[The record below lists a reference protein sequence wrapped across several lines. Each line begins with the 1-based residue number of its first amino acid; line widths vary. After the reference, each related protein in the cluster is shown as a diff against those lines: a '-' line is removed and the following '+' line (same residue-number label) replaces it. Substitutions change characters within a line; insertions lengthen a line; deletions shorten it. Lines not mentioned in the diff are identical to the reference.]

1 MKNVVAV
8 YARPNG
14 YDILAEIP
22 NSSDTGARV
31 LIYLKKSENGD
42 FYDVGTA
49 HPVKLRRYQNKK
61 PLWERT
67 HLAQN
72 RSDFEVPEST
82 SDTKA
87 DKGDT
92 ARNGR
97 FGKEKTGPVTGGP
110 EARNVPSA
118 AFREFAERMPIWT
131 ELGESAPDMDIASDL
146 AAAFGYEVA
155 PEHPDVAE
163 ALKKLFARG
172 DSDAALAQIL
182 NAYAKS
188 AIARAKFAAERK
200 KSGVEQENA
209 AAAPNPLA
217 LLVEAANGCGDFG
230 APSGEQIDEPA
241 QDETDAPGG
250 IPHADAD
257 AIPGRG
263 SVFKTLR
270 SALLR
275 NQPQLDALRGSAH
288 DLGLSARA
296 VARVLRGKKSLADVD
311 ETARALFEAAQR
323 FDGDAKTFSDW
334 IAHYAAQARAAKK
347 RGETVSARTLAD
359 AAFAFAAGAR
369 NGDFSGYEAVRTQV
383 EEEELSE
390 AEKNLVRAVSRV
402 NAMTGGN
409 VRIAFFDGS
418 FNDRAQGWIDKD
430 DVIHVNRNA
439 PEGLLKTLGHEFTHS
454 LEANKGYAAL
464 KKEILRADGACVG
477 ILLARTGFKSLDA
490 YGAAVKRLY
499 ERELGRTFSDEEIS
513 REIFADVCGAALFE
527 RDAAALFAVR
537 RQDRTLFARL
547 LDFLKKLLPA
557 SRGTKLEREI
567 RDAIRRYRDVMF
579 EEKVKEEGL
588 KLKENEEVISA
599 NGESAG
605 GRAET
610 PEEGEKPSSDKHD
623 SGTRPDDGEESTD
636 SEQLPAAGSPLSAVS
651 ALRDPQGI
659 FYAYARE
666 AGLNYKFPGQYPDF
680 RGVLE
685 RVAAKRGVPVG
696 TVLAEAEGLLRFAAA
711 NPQFSATENGQR
723 ETENAEINPDSGE
736 TNAAW
741 SALTPSAE
749 KAVRISGEYR
759 VVDLS
764 ELHFVDTSDKA
775 QQDEQERNR
784 SGRRT
789 REQVGRMLMNFEGE
803 RLTDDRHTDRGAPIY
818 RVLEDG
824 TLRSVSGEGRSR
836 LLKEVY
842 EHGGDPEAQYRARVE
857 KFAREHGIEIPDGV
871 KRPVL
876 LRVATDTGGL
886 SWAQLAKA
894 SNADMK
900 SAYSEA
906 EEAHADAREIP
917 KIIRLLSVR
926 SDENI
931 LDDTAFVLAF
941 NEAVGAGTQYAQDR
955 KEGFRETLGLRI
967 ENALVAYVLG
977 DREAATE
984 LFDSPLSL
992 GNALGAL
999 RALAADLARLKANER
1014 YDIAPE
1020 LVAALKAAVHVRTE
1034 KERGNAAKTGQLIS
1048 VYFEQNTFENITDN
1062 ARKGIDLGAA
1072 EILAGLFVDRRR
1084 GTSLARVLNAY
1095 ISEVE
1100 AANGIDGLE
1109 QGLFGEQ
1116 DWGAKSDLMKRARDK
1131 VIDEARY
1138 SLDLPPSQFDEAEVR
1153 RISEEY
1159 DTKLTPEETAKY
1171 QEWRARLPKP
1181 LQNEYDYDLKGLW
1194 KSNPNAKPSENL
1206 HFPDDFKKPTHITF
1220 SKQSRYS
1227 DADHEGGEW
1236 RKENGQWVF
1245 YASAFNLRMHGAEE
1259 MRRYFAE
1266 YEKDARLVLPKTGL
1280 FTDLRFSLGSPEEAF
1295 PATEAER
1302 AEIERSAKAKGTW
1315 LKAPNGQDT
1324 KLTPKQWVTVR
1335 TAAFKKWFGDWEKRA
1350 RIQKLIDAP
1359 SISLSEYAGQYEL
1372 TRDSA
1377 RSWIKNNIEGKSFT
1391 IDDTGDVVR
1400 IGKVGR
1406 KKVTSHGYE
1415 NDVHLKSIASIPAM
1429 LKNATFI
1436 DESPKEKTG
1445 ARYRSFRYYVVG
1457 VKMDGVDYTA
1467 KLVVGVASDGSL
1479 YYDHSLTQIE
1489 KGVLSSLALEN
1500 QPRTQDHQNA
1510 PDGIK
1515 DTRLFSLLQAQSSLV
1530 VDENGEPL
1538 AVWHGSPSDFNE
1550 FSLRYLG
1557 TNGTAEG
1564 YGFYFT
1570 DRRAVAESYARGTE
1584 AQRHQGANGRLFE
1597 VFLNIAKPLSN
1608 ERVTMTREEFR
1619 RFLRELSRQTDAD
1632 GNPLEL
1638 LSNYGDAAY
1647 EGENAVMREA
1657 ERLEYDGND
1666 NDVDIVHSI
1675 INAVGDKERVFRVLR
1690 STTGFDGI
1698 VADNP
1703 KWGGDQTVYV
1713 AFSPTQ
1719 IKSATE
1725 NVGTFDA
1732 GNPDI
1737 RYSLSMAE
1745 QAAWDE
1751 VLDAYEAGRLS
1762 SRNSHTVLNRTPVVL
1777 ARILS
1782 NDGKNPNLKIV
1793 IDRSILDKTTGKT
1806 PSKFTGEYHH
1816 ISVKDL
1822 RGLLV
1827 NLDNPIAVFDSETIP
1842 GDKVVLTEI
1851 KDFETGENAVVALA
1865 IGTKRGYIAVNAV
1878 SSIHGRR
1885 ASSLN
1890 KWLKNGKLRYCNTQ
1904 KFPAAVGV
1912 RWGGYPQRA
1921 VPGGKSPQRSVSV
1934 GVQNPQAAAPSGNA
1948 SLLTE
1953 DDFKDELGVV
1963 KVNEE
1968 NRFSLSMMDD
1978 EAAEK
1983 VARERRRDGARKKS
1997 AKTAARTGSRWRQG
2011 QASDVD
2017 FSLSKF
2023 LIQN

>member
-1 MKNVVAV
+1 M
-8 YARPNG
+8 
-14 YDILAEIP
+14 
-22 NSSDTGARV
+22 
-31 LIYLKKSENGD
+31 
-42 FYDVGTA
+42 
-49 HPVKLRRYQNKK
+49 
-61 PLWERT
+61 
-67 HLAQN
+67 
-72 RSDFEVPEST
+72 
-82 SDTKA
+82 
-87 DKGDT
+87 
-92 ARNGR
+92 
-97 FGKEKTGPVTGGP
+97 
-110 EARNVPSA
+110 
-118 AFREFAERMPIWT
+118 
-131 ELGESAPDMDIASDL
+131 
-146 AAAFGYEVA
+146 
-155 PEHPDVAE
+155 
-163 ALKKLFARG
+163 
-172 DSDAALAQIL
+172 
-182 NAYAKS
+182 
-188 AIARAKFAAERK
+188 
-200 KSGVEQENA
+200 
-209 AAAPNPLA
+209 
-217 LLVEAANGCGDFG
+217 
-230 APSGEQIDEPA
+230 
-241 QDETDAPGG
+241 
-250 IPHADAD
+250 
-257 AIPGRG
+257 
-263 SVFKTLR
+263 
-270 SALLR
+270 
-275 NQPQLDALRGSAH
+275 
-288 DLGLSARA
+288 
-296 VARVLRGKKSLADVD
+296 
-311 ETARALFEAAQR
+311 
-323 FDGDAKTFSDW
+323 
-334 IAHYAAQARAAKK
+334 
-347 RGETVSARTLAD
+347 
-359 AAFAFAAGAR
+359 
-369 NGDFSGYEAVRTQV
+369 
-383 EEEELSE
+383 
-390 AEKNLVRAVSRV
+390 
-402 NAMTGGN
+402 
-409 VRIAFFDGS
+409 
-418 FNDRAQGWIDKD
+418 
-430 DVIHVNRNA
+430 
-439 PEGLLKTLGHEFTHS
+439 
-454 LEANKGYAAL
+454 
-464 KKEILRADGACVG
+464 
-477 ILLARTGFKSLDA
+477 LARTGFKSLDA

-579 EEKVKEEGL
+579 EEKVKEEGV

-623 SGTRPDDGEESTD
+623 SGTRPDNGEESTD

-1138 SLDLPPSQFDEAEVR
+1138 SLDLPPPQFDEAEVR

-1159 DTKLTPEETAKY
+1159 DTKLTPEEHAKY

-1181 LQNEYDYDLKGLW
+1181 LRNEYDYDLRGLW

-1227 DADHEGGEW
+1227 DAEHEGGEW
-1236 RKENGQWVF
+1236 REENGRWVF

-1259 MRRYFAE
+1259 LRRYFAE

-1295 PATEAER
+1295 SATEAER
-1302 AEIERSAKAKGTW
+1302 AEIERAAKAKGTW

-1335 TAAFKKWFGDWEKRA
+1335 TRAFKKWFGDWEKAA
-1350 RIQKLIDAP
+1350 RIEKL
-1359 SISLSEYAGQYEL
+1359 
-1372 TRDSA
+1372 RDSVPVEISGREIEEGA
-1377 RSWIKNNIEGKSFT
+1377 DIKSYRKNAKEYGSRLRGTYLNR
-1391 IDDTGDVVR
+1391 DTGKR
-1400 IGKVGR
+1400 IAISMSGINEVL
-1406 KKVTSHGYE
+1406 SH
-1415 NDVHLKSIASIPAM
+1415 DASPSQFKSIAAIPQM
-1429 LKNATFI
+1429 VENGIYIESRENEDIKKHPDVGSYDYFVCGLKI
-1436 DESPKEKTG
+1436 GG
-1445 ARYRSFRYYVVG
+1445 A
-1457 VKMDGVDYTA
+1457 DYTA
-1467 KLVVGVASDGSL
+1467 KIVVANQRNGER
-1479 YYDHSLTQIE
+1479 YYDHKLTQIE
-1489 KGVLSSLALEN
+1489 KGALLSTLSAIHKAGEESNTPLSEV
-1500 QPRTQDHQNA
+1500 
-1510 PDGIK
+1510 K
-1515 DTRLFSLLQAQSSLV
+1515 DKRLLSILQANSSKV
-1530 VDENGEPL
+1530 VDGNGEPL
-1538 AVWHGSPSDFNE
+1538 VVWHGSPSDFNE

-1584 AQRHQGANGRLFE
+1584 AQRHHGANGRLFE
-1597 VFLNIAKPLSN
+1597 AFLNIAKPLSN

-1675 INAVGDKERVFRVLR
+1675 INAVGDKETVFRVLR

-1745 QAAWDE
+1745 QAAWGK
-1751 VLDAYEAGRLS
+1751 VLDDYEAGRLS

-1782 NDGKNPNLKIV
+1782 DDGKNPNLKIV

>member
-1 MKNVVAV
+1 M
-8 YARPNG
+8 
-14 YDILAEIP
+14 
-22 NSSDTGARV
+22 
-31 LIYLKKSENGD
+31 
-42 FYDVGTA
+42 
-49 HPVKLRRYQNKK
+49 
-61 PLWERT
+61 
-67 HLAQN
+67 
-72 RSDFEVPEST
+72 
-82 SDTKA
+82 
-87 DKGDT
+87 
-92 ARNGR
+92 
-97 FGKEKTGPVTGGP
+97 
-110 EARNVPSA
+110 
-118 AFREFAERMPIWT
+118 
-131 ELGESAPDMDIASDL
+131 
-146 AAAFGYEVA
+146 
-155 PEHPDVAE
+155 
-163 ALKKLFARG
+163 
-172 DSDAALAQIL
+172 
-182 NAYAKS
+182 
-188 AIARAKFAAERK
+188 
-200 KSGVEQENA
+200 
-209 AAAPNPLA
+209 
-217 LLVEAANGCGDFG
+217 
-230 APSGEQIDEPA
+230 
-241 QDETDAPGG
+241 
-250 IPHADAD
+250 
-257 AIPGRG
+257 
-263 SVFKTLR
+263 
-270 SALLR
+270 
-275 NQPQLDALRGSAH
+275 
-288 DLGLSARA
+288 
-296 VARVLRGKKSLADVD
+296 
-311 ETARALFEAAQR
+311 
-323 FDGDAKTFSDW
+323 
-334 IAHYAAQARAAKK
+334 
-347 RGETVSARTLAD
+347 
-359 AAFAFAAGAR
+359 
-369 NGDFSGYEAVRTQV
+369 
-383 EEEELSE
+383 
-390 AEKNLVRAVSRV
+390 
-402 NAMTGGN
+402 
-409 VRIAFFDGS
+409 
-418 FNDRAQGWIDKD
+418 
-430 DVIHVNRNA
+430 
-439 PEGLLKTLGHEFTHS
+439 
-454 LEANKGYAAL
+454 
-464 KKEILRADGACVG
+464 
-477 ILLARTGFKSLDA
+477 LARTGFKSLDA

-579 EEKVKEEGL
+579 EEKVKEEGV

-623 SGTRPDDGEESTD
+623 SGTRPDNGEESTD

-1138 SLDLPPSQFDEAEVR
+1138 SLDLPPPQFDEAEVR

-1159 DTKLTPEETAKY
+1159 DTKLTPEEHAKY

-1181 LQNEYDYDLKGLW
+1181 LRNEYDYDLRGLW

-1227 DADHEGGEW
+1227 DAEHEGGEW
-1236 RKENGQWVF
+1236 REENGRWVF

-1259 MRRYFAE
+1259 LRRYFAE

-1295 PATEAER
+1295 SATEAER
-1302 AEIERSAKAKGTW
+1302 AEIERAAKAKGTW

-1335 TAAFKKWFGDWEKRA
+1335 TRAFKKWFGDWEKAA
-1350 RIQKLIDAP
+1350 RIEKL
-1359 SISLSEYAGQYEL
+1359 
-1372 TRDSA
+1372 RDSVPVEISGREIEEGA
-1377 RSWIKNNIEGKSFT
+1377 DIKSYRKNAKEYGSRLRGTYLNR
-1391 IDDTGDVVR
+1391 DTGKR
-1400 IGKVGR
+1400 IAISMSGINEVL
-1406 KKVTSHGYE
+1406 SH
-1415 NDVHLKSIASIPAM
+1415 DASPSQFKSIAAIPQM
-1429 LKNATFI
+1429 VENGIYIESRENEDIKKHPDVGSYDYFVCGLKI
-1436 DESPKEKTG
+1436 GG
-1445 ARYRSFRYYVVG
+1445 A
-1457 VKMDGVDYTA
+1457 DYTA
-1467 KLVVGVASDGSL
+1467 KIVVANQRNGER
-1479 YYDHSLTQIE
+1479 YYDHKLTQIE
-1489 KGVLSSLALEN
+1489 KGALLSTLSAIHKAGEESNTPLSEV
-1500 QPRTQDHQNA
+1500 
-1510 PDGIK
+1510 K
-1515 DTRLFSLLQAQSSLV
+1515 DKRLLSILQANSSKV
-1530 VDENGEPL
+1530 VDGNGEPL
-1538 AVWHGSPSDFNE
+1538 VVWHGSPSDFNE

-1619 RFLRELSRQTDAD
+1619 RFLRELNRQTDAD

-1675 INAVGDKERVFRVLR
+1675 INAVGDKETVFRVLR

-1698 VADNP
+1698 VADDP

-1745 QAAWDE
+1745 QAAWGK
-1751 VLDAYEAGRLS
+1751 VLDDYEAGRLS

-1782 NDGKNPNLKIV
+1782 DDGKNPNLKIV

>member
-1 MKNVVAV
+1 M
-8 YARPNG
+8 
-14 YDILAEIP
+14 
-22 NSSDTGARV
+22 
-31 LIYLKKSENGD
+31 
-42 FYDVGTA
+42 
-49 HPVKLRRYQNKK
+49 
-61 PLWERT
+61 
-67 HLAQN
+67 
-72 RSDFEVPEST
+72 
-82 SDTKA
+82 
-87 DKGDT
+87 
-92 ARNGR
+92 
-97 FGKEKTGPVTGGP
+97 
-110 EARNVPSA
+110 
-118 AFREFAERMPIWT
+118 
-131 ELGESAPDMDIASDL
+131 
-146 AAAFGYEVA
+146 
-155 PEHPDVAE
+155 
-163 ALKKLFARG
+163 
-172 DSDAALAQIL
+172 
-182 NAYAKS
+182 
-188 AIARAKFAAERK
+188 
-200 KSGVEQENA
+200 
-209 AAAPNPLA
+209 
-217 LLVEAANGCGDFG
+217 
-230 APSGEQIDEPA
+230 
-241 QDETDAPGG
+241 
-250 IPHADAD
+250 
-257 AIPGRG
+257 
-263 SVFKTLR
+263 
-270 SALLR
+270 
-275 NQPQLDALRGSAH
+275 
-288 DLGLSARA
+288 
-296 VARVLRGKKSLADVD
+296 
-311 ETARALFEAAQR
+311 
-323 FDGDAKTFSDW
+323 
-334 IAHYAAQARAAKK
+334 
-347 RGETVSARTLAD
+347 
-359 AAFAFAAGAR
+359 
-369 NGDFSGYEAVRTQV
+369 
-383 EEEELSE
+383 
-390 AEKNLVRAVSRV
+390 
-402 NAMTGGN
+402 
-409 VRIAFFDGS
+409 
-418 FNDRAQGWIDKD
+418 
-430 DVIHVNRNA
+430 
-439 PEGLLKTLGHEFTHS
+439 
-454 LEANKGYAAL
+454 
-464 KKEILRADGACVG
+464 
-477 ILLARTGFKSLDA
+477 LARTGFKSLDA

-579 EEKVKEEGL
+579 EEKVKEEGV

-623 SGTRPDDGEESTD
+623 SGTRPDNGEESTD

-1227 DADHEGGEW
+1227 DAEHEGGEW

-1245 YASAFNLRMHGAEE
+1245 YASAFNLRMHGAEAL
-1259 MRRYFAE
+1259 RRYFAE

-1302 AEIERSAKAKGTW
+1302 AEIERAAKAKGEW
-1315 LKAPNGQDT
+1315 LKAPNGNPSE
-1324 KLTPKQWVTVR
+1324 LTPEQWVTVR
-1335 TAAFKKWFGDWEKRA
+1335 TRAFKEWFGDWEKAA
-1350 RIQKLIDAP
+1350 RIEKL
-1359 SISLSEYAGQYEL
+1359 
-1372 TRDSA
+1372 RDSVPVEISGREIEEGA
-1377 RSWIKNNIEGKSFT
+1377 DIKSYRKNAKEYGSRLRGTYLNR
-1391 IDDTGDVVR
+1391 DTGKR
-1400 IGKVGR
+1400 IAISMSGINEVL
-1406 KKVTSHGYE
+1406 SH
-1415 NDVHLKSIASIPAM
+1415 DASPSQFKSIAAIPQM
-1429 LKNATFI
+1429 VENGIYIESRENEDIKKHPDVGSYDYFVCGLKI
-1436 DESPKEKTG
+1436 GG
-1445 ARYRSFRYYVVG
+1445 A
-1457 VKMDGVDYTA
+1457 DYTA
-1467 KLVVGVASDGSL
+1467 K
-1479 YYDHSLTQIE
+1479 I
-1489 KGVLSSLALEN
+1489 
-1500 QPRTQDHQNA
+1500 
-1510 PDGIK
+1510 
-1515 DTRLFSLLQAQSSLV
+1515 
-1530 VDENGEPL
+1530 
-1538 AVWHGSPSDFNE
+1538 
-1550 FSLRYLG
+1550 
-1557 TNGTAEG
+1557 
-1564 YGFYFT
+1564 
-1570 DRRAVAESYARGTE
+1570 
-1584 AQRHQGANGRLFE
+1584 
-1597 VFLNIAKPLSN
+1597 
-1608 ERVTMTREEFR
+1608 
-1619 RFLRELSRQTDAD
+1619 
-1632 GNPLEL
+1632 
-1638 LSNYGDAAY
+1638 
-1647 EGENAVMREA
+1647 
-1657 ERLEYDGND
+1657 
-1666 NDVDIVHSI
+1666 
-1675 INAVGDKERVFRVLR
+1675 
-1690 STTGFDGI
+1690 
-1698 VADNP
+1698 
-1703 KWGGDQTVYV
+1703 
-1713 AFSPTQ
+1713 
-1719 IKSATE
+1719 
-1725 NVGTFDA
+1725 
-1732 GNPDI
+1732 
-1737 RYSLSMAE
+1737 
-1745 QAAWDE
+1745 
-1751 VLDAYEAGRLS
+1751 
-1762 SRNSHTVLNRTPVVL
+1762 
-1777 ARILS
+1777 
-1782 NDGKNPNLKIV
+1782 
-1793 IDRSILDKTTGKT
+1793 
-1806 PSKFTGEYHH
+1806 
-1816 ISVKDL
+1816 
-1822 RGLLV
+1822 
-1827 NLDNPIAVFDSETIP
+1827 
-1842 GDKVVLTEI
+1842 
-1851 KDFETGENAVVALA
+1851 VVANQRNG
-1865 IGTKRGYIAVNAV
+1865 GTLLRPQTYTNREGRIAFNVVRHTQGRG
-1878 SSIHGRR
+1878 
-1885 ASSLN
+1885 
-1890 KWLKNGKLRYCNTQ
+1890 
-1904 KFPAAVGV
+1904 
-1912 RWGGYPQRA
+1912 
-1921 VPGGKSPQRSVSV
+1921 
-1934 GVQNPQAAAPSGNA
+1934 
-1948 SLLTE
+1948 
-1953 DDFKDELGVV
+1953 
-1963 KVNEE
+1963 
-1968 NRFSLSMMDD
+1968 
-1978 EAAEK
+1978 
-1983 VARERRRDGARKKS
+1983 RKQH
-1997 AKTAARTGSRWRQG
+1997 AL
-2011 QASDVD
+2011 V
-2017 FSLSKF
+2017 
-2023 LIQN
+2023 

>member
-1 MKNVVAV
+1 M
-8 YARPNG
+8 
-14 YDILAEIP
+14 
-22 NSSDTGARV
+22 
-31 LIYLKKSENGD
+31 
-42 FYDVGTA
+42 
-49 HPVKLRRYQNKK
+49 
-61 PLWERT
+61 
-67 HLAQN
+67 
-72 RSDFEVPEST
+72 
-82 SDTKA
+82 
-87 DKGDT
+87 
-92 ARNGR
+92 
-97 FGKEKTGPVTGGP
+97 
-110 EARNVPSA
+110 
-118 AFREFAERMPIWT
+118 
-131 ELGESAPDMDIASDL
+131 
-146 AAAFGYEVA
+146 
-155 PEHPDVAE
+155 
-163 ALKKLFARG
+163 
-172 DSDAALAQIL
+172 
-182 NAYAKS
+182 
-188 AIARAKFAAERK
+188 
-200 KSGVEQENA
+200 
-209 AAAPNPLA
+209 
-217 LLVEAANGCGDFG
+217 
-230 APSGEQIDEPA
+230 
-241 QDETDAPGG
+241 
-250 IPHADAD
+250 
-257 AIPGRG
+257 
-263 SVFKTLR
+263 
-270 SALLR
+270 
-275 NQPQLDALRGSAH
+275 
-288 DLGLSARA
+288 
-296 VARVLRGKKSLADVD
+296 LRGKKSLADVD
-311 ETARALFEAAQR
+311 ETGRALFEAAQR

-430 DVIHVNRNA
+430 DVVHVNRNA

-610 PEEGEKPSSDKHD
+610 PEKGETNPDEGEKPLSDKHD

-636 SEQLPAAGSPLSAVS
+636 SEQPPAAGSPLSAVS

-723 ETENAEINPDSGE
+723 GTENAEINPDSGE

-749 KAVRISGEYR
+749 NAVRISGEYR

-894 SNADMK
+894 SNTDMK

-1020 LVAALKAAVHVRTE
+1020 LVAALKAAVHVRAE

-1138 SLDLPPSQFDEAEVR
+1138 SLDLPPPQFDEAEVR

-1159 DTKLTPEETAKY
+1159 DTKLTPEEHAKY
-1171 QEWRARLPKP
+1171 QEWRAQLPKP
-1181 LQNEYDYDLKGLW
+1181 LQNEYHYDLRGLW

-1227 DADHEGGEW
+1227 DAEHEGGEW

-1245 YASAFNLRMHGAEE
+1245 YASAFNLRMHGAEAL
-1259 MRRYFAE
+1259 RRYFAE
-1266 YEKDARLVLPKTGL
+1266 YEKDVRLVLPKTGL

-1302 AEIERSAKAKGTW
+1302 AEIERAAKAKGTW

-1335 TAAFKKWFGDWEKRA
+1335 TAAFKNGLA
-1350 RIQKLIDAP
+1350 TGNL
-1359 SISLSEYAGQYEL
+1359 SISSRRFCKCPQCILLRE
-1372 TRDSA
+1372 
-1377 RSWIKNNIEGKSFT
+1377 
-1391 IDDTGDVVR
+1391 
-1400 IGKVGR
+1400 
-1406 KKVTSHGYE
+1406 
-1415 NDVHLKSIASIPAM
+1415 
-1429 LKNATFI
+1429 
-1436 DESPKEKTG
+1436 
-1445 ARYRSFRYYVVG
+1445 RSF
-1457 VKMDGVDYTA
+1457 K
-1467 KLVVGVASDGSL
+1467 
-1479 YYDHSLTQIE
+1479 
-1489 KGVLSSLALEN
+1489 
-1500 QPRTQDHQNA
+1500 
-1510 PDGIK
+1510 
-1515 DTRLFSLLQAQSSLV
+1515 
-1530 VDENGEPL
+1530 
-1538 AVWHGSPSDFNE
+1538 
-1550 FSLRYLG
+1550 
-1557 TNGTAEG
+1557 
-1564 YGFYFT
+1564 
-1570 DRRAVAESYARGTE
+1570 
-1584 AQRHQGANGRLFE
+1584 
-1597 VFLNIAKPLSN
+1597 
-1608 ERVTMTREEFR
+1608 
-1619 RFLRELSRQTDAD
+1619 
-1632 GNPLEL
+1632 
-1638 LSNYGDAAY
+1638 
-1647 EGENAVMREA
+1647 
-1657 ERLEYDGND
+1657 
-1666 NDVDIVHSI
+1666 
-1675 INAVGDKERVFRVLR
+1675 
-1690 STTGFDGI
+1690 
-1698 VADNP
+1698 
-1703 KWGGDQTVYV
+1703 
-1713 AFSPTQ
+1713 
-1719 IKSATE
+1719 
-1725 NVGTFDA
+1725 
-1732 GNPDI
+1732 
-1737 RYSLSMAE
+1737 
-1745 QAAWDE
+1745 
-1751 VLDAYEAGRLS
+1751 
-1762 SRNSHTVLNRTPVVL
+1762 
-1777 ARILS
+1777 
-1782 NDGKNPNLKIV
+1782 
-1793 IDRSILDKTTGKT
+1793 
-1806 PSKFTGEYHH
+1806 
-1816 ISVKDL
+1816 
-1822 RGLLV
+1822 
-1827 NLDNPIAVFDSETIP
+1827 
-1842 GDKVVLTEI
+1842 
-1851 KDFETGENAVVALA
+1851 
-1865 IGTKRGYIAVNAV
+1865 
-1878 SSIHGRR
+1878 
-1885 ASSLN
+1885 
-1890 KWLKNGKLRYCNTQ
+1890 
-1904 KFPAAVGV
+1904 
-1912 RWGGYPQRA
+1912 
-1921 VPGGKSPQRSVSV
+1921 
-1934 GVQNPQAAAPSGNA
+1934 
-1948 SLLTE
+1948 
-1953 DDFKDELGVV
+1953 
-1963 KVNEE
+1963 
-1968 NRFSLSMMDD
+1968 
-1978 EAAEK
+1978 
-1983 VARERRRDGARKKS
+1983 
-1997 AKTAARTGSRWRQG
+1997 KTAFRLRTR
-2011 QASDVD
+2011 
-2017 FSLSKF
+2017 
-2023 LIQN
+2023 

>member
-1 MKNVVAV
+1 MRCDAEALTHIESRHFGDLKRLGYQDGATFVQSVMKNVVAV

-131 ELGESAPDMDIASDL
+131 ELGESAPDMDISSDL

-188 AIARAKFAAERK
+188 AIARAKFAAERE

-230 APSGEQIDEPA
+230 APSSEQIDEPA

-263 SVFKTLR
+263 NVFKTLR

-579 EEKVKEEGL
+579 EEKVKEEGV

-992 GNALGAL
+992 GNALVAL

-1095 ISEVE
+1095 IS
-1100 AANGIDGLE
+1100 
-1109 QGLFGEQ
+1109 
-1116 DWGAKSDLMKRARDK
+1116 
-1131 VIDEARY
+1131 
-1138 SLDLPPSQFDEAEVR
+1138 
-1153 RISEEY
+1153 
-1159 DTKLTPEETAKY
+1159 
-1171 QEWRARLPKP
+1171 
-1181 LQNEYDYDLKGLW
+1181 
-1194 KSNPNAKPSENL
+1194 
-1206 HFPDDFKKPTHITF
+1206 
-1220 SKQSRYS
+1220 
-1227 DADHEGGEW
+1227 
-1236 RKENGQWVF
+1236 
-1245 YASAFNLRMHGAEE
+1245 
-1259 MRRYFAE
+1259 
-1266 YEKDARLVLPKTGL
+1266 
-1280 FTDLRFSLGSPEEAF
+1280 
-1295 PATEAER
+1295 
-1302 AEIERSAKAKGTW
+1302 
-1315 LKAPNGQDT
+1315 
-1324 KLTPKQWVTVR
+1324 
-1335 TAAFKKWFGDWEKRA
+1335 
-1350 RIQKLIDAP
+1350 
-1359 SISLSEYAGQYEL
+1359 
-1372 TRDSA
+1372 
-1377 RSWIKNNIEGKSFT
+1377 
-1391 IDDTGDVVR
+1391 
-1400 IGKVGR
+1400 
-1406 KKVTSHGYE
+1406 
-1415 NDVHLKSIASIPAM
+1415 
-1429 LKNATFI
+1429 
-1436 DESPKEKTG
+1436 
-1445 ARYRSFRYYVVG
+1445 
-1457 VKMDGVDYTA
+1457 
-1467 KLVVGVASDGSL
+1467 
-1479 YYDHSLTQIE
+1479 
-1489 KGVLSSLALEN
+1489 
-1500 QPRTQDHQNA
+1500 
-1510 PDGIK
+1510 
-1515 DTRLFSLLQAQSSLV
+1515 
-1530 VDENGEPL
+1530 
-1538 AVWHGSPSDFNE
+1538 
-1550 FSLRYLG
+1550 
-1557 TNGTAEG
+1557 
-1564 YGFYFT
+1564 
-1570 DRRAVAESYARGTE
+1570 RGT
-1584 AQRHQGANGRLFE
+1584 RCWT
-1597 VFLNIAKPLSN
+1597 I
-1608 ERVTMTREEFR
+1608 TRR
-1619 RFLRELSRQTDAD
+1619 
-1632 GNPLEL
+1632 
-1638 LSNYGDAAY
+1638 
-1647 EGENAVMREA
+1647 
-1657 ERLEYDGND
+1657 
-1666 NDVDIVHSI
+1666 
-1675 INAVGDKERVFRVLR
+1675 
-1690 STTGFDGI
+1690 
-1698 VADNP
+1698 
-1703 KWGGDQTVYV
+1703 GG
-1713 AFSPTQ
+1713 
-1719 IKSATE
+1719 
-1725 NVGTFDA
+1725 
-1732 GNPDI
+1732 
-1737 RYSLSMAE
+1737 
-1745 QAAWDE
+1745 
-1751 VLDAYEAGRLS
+1751 
-1762 SRNSHTVLNRTPVVL
+1762 
-1777 ARILS
+1777 
-1782 NDGKNPNLKIV
+1782 
-1793 IDRSILDKTTGKT
+1793 
-1806 PSKFTGEYHH
+1806 
-1816 ISVKDL
+1816 
-1822 RGLLV
+1822 
-1827 NLDNPIAVFDSETIP
+1827 
-1842 GDKVVLTEI
+1842 
-1851 KDFETGENAVVALA
+1851 
-1865 IGTKRGYIAVNAV
+1865 
-1878 SSIHGRR
+1878 
-1885 ASSLN
+1885 
-1890 KWLKNGKLRYCNTQ
+1890 
-1904 KFPAAVGV
+1904 
-1912 RWGGYPQRA
+1912 
-1921 VPGGKSPQRSVSV
+1921 
-1934 GVQNPQAAAPSGNA
+1934 
-1948 SLLTE
+1948 
-1953 DDFKDELGVV
+1953 
-1963 KVNEE
+1963 
-1968 NRFSLSMMDD
+1968 
-1978 EAAEK
+1978 
-1983 VARERRRDGARKKS
+1983 
-1997 AKTAARTGSRWRQG
+1997 
-2011 QASDVD
+2011 
-2017 FSLSKF
+2017 
-2023 LIQN
+2023 

>member
-1 MKNVVAV
+1 M
-8 YARPNG
+8 
-14 YDILAEIP
+14 
-22 NSSDTGARV
+22 
-31 LIYLKKSENGD
+31 
-42 FYDVGTA
+42 
-49 HPVKLRRYQNKK
+49 
-61 PLWERT
+61 
-67 HLAQN
+67 
-72 RSDFEVPEST
+72 
-82 SDTKA
+82 
-87 DKGDT
+87 
-92 ARNGR
+92 
-97 FGKEKTGPVTGGP
+97 
-110 EARNVPSA
+110 
-118 AFREFAERMPIWT
+118 
-131 ELGESAPDMDIASDL
+131 
-146 AAAFGYEVA
+146 
-155 PEHPDVAE
+155 
-163 ALKKLFARG
+163 
-172 DSDAALAQIL
+172 
-182 NAYAKS
+182 
-188 AIARAKFAAERK
+188 
-200 KSGVEQENA
+200 
-209 AAAPNPLA
+209 
-217 LLVEAANGCGDFG
+217 
-230 APSGEQIDEPA
+230 
-241 QDETDAPGG
+241 
-250 IPHADAD
+250 
-257 AIPGRG
+257 
-263 SVFKTLR
+263 
-270 SALLR
+270 
-275 NQPQLDALRGSAH
+275 
-288 DLGLSARA
+288 
-296 VARVLRGKKSLADVD
+296 
-311 ETARALFEAAQR
+311 
-323 FDGDAKTFSDW
+323 
-334 IAHYAAQARAAKK
+334 
-347 RGETVSARTLAD
+347 
-359 AAFAFAAGAR
+359 
-369 NGDFSGYEAVRTQV
+369 
-383 EEEELSE
+383 
-390 AEKNLVRAVSRV
+390 
-402 NAMTGGN
+402 
-409 VRIAFFDGS
+409 
-418 FNDRAQGWIDKD
+418 
-430 DVIHVNRNA
+430 
-439 PEGLLKTLGHEFTHS
+439 
-454 LEANKGYAAL
+454 
-464 KKEILRADGACVG
+464 
-477 ILLARTGFKSLDA
+477 LARTGFKSLDA

-579 EEKVKEEGL
+579 EEKVKEEGV

-623 SGTRPDDGEESTD
+623 SGTRPDNGEESTD

-1138 SLDLPPSQFDEAEVR
+1138 SLDLPPPQFDEAEVR

-1159 DTKLTPEETAKY
+1159 DTKLTPEEHAKY

-1181 LQNEYDYDLKGLW
+1181 LRNEYDYDLRGLW

-1227 DADHEGGEW
+1227 DAEHEGGEW
-1236 RKENGQWVF
+1236 REENGRWVF

-1259 MRRYFAE
+1259 LRRYFAE

-1295 PATEAER
+1295 SATEAER
-1302 AEIERSAKAKGTW
+1302 AEIERAAKAKGTW

-1335 TAAFKKWFGDWEKRA
+1335 TRAFKKWFGDWEKAA
-1350 RIQKLIDAP
+1350 RIEKL
-1359 SISLSEYAGQYEL
+1359 
-1372 TRDSA
+1372 RDSVPVEISGREIEEGA
-1377 RSWIKNNIEGKSFT
+1377 DIKSYRKNAKEYGSRLRGTYLNR
-1391 IDDTGDVVR
+1391 DTGKR
-1400 IGKVGR
+1400 IAISMSGINEVL
-1406 KKVTSHGYE
+1406 SH
-1415 NDVHLKSIASIPAM
+1415 DASPSQFKSIAAIPQM
-1429 LKNATFI
+1429 VENGIYIESRENEDIKKHPDVGSYDYFVCGLKI
-1436 DESPKEKTG
+1436 GG
-1445 ARYRSFRYYVVG
+1445 A
-1457 VKMDGVDYTA
+1457 DYTA
-1467 KLVVGVASDGSL
+1467 KIVVANQRNGER
-1479 YYDHSLTQIE
+1479 YYDHKLTQIE
-1489 KGVLSSLALEN
+1489 KGALLSTLSAIHKAGEESNTPLSEV
-1500 QPRTQDHQNA
+1500 
-1510 PDGIK
+1510 K
-1515 DTRLFSLLQAQSSLV
+1515 DKRLLSILQANSSKV
-1530 VDENGEPL
+1530 VDGNGEPL
-1538 AVWHGSPSDFNE
+1538 VVWHGSPSDFNE

-1584 AQRHQGANGRLFE
+1584 AQRHHGANGRLFE
-1597 VFLNIAKPLSN
+1597 AFLNIAKPLSN

-1675 INAVGDKERVFRVLR
+1675 INAVGDKETVFRVLR

-1698 VADNP
+1698 VADDP

-1745 QAAWDE
+1745 QAAWGK
-1751 VLDAYEAGRLS
+1751 VLDDYEAGRLS

-1782 NDGKNPNLKIV
+1782 DDGKNPNLKIV

>member
-1 MKNVVAV
+1 M
-8 YARPNG
+8 
-14 YDILAEIP
+14 
-22 NSSDTGARV
+22 
-31 LIYLKKSENGD
+31 
-42 FYDVGTA
+42 
-49 HPVKLRRYQNKK
+49 
-61 PLWERT
+61 
-67 HLAQN
+67 
-72 RSDFEVPEST
+72 
-82 SDTKA
+82 
-87 DKGDT
+87 
-92 ARNGR
+92 
-97 FGKEKTGPVTGGP
+97 
-110 EARNVPSA
+110 
-118 AFREFAERMPIWT
+118 
-131 ELGESAPDMDIASDL
+131 
-146 AAAFGYEVA
+146 
-155 PEHPDVAE
+155 
-163 ALKKLFARG
+163 
-172 DSDAALAQIL
+172 
-182 NAYAKS
+182 
-188 AIARAKFAAERK
+188 
-200 KSGVEQENA
+200 
-209 AAAPNPLA
+209 
-217 LLVEAANGCGDFG
+217 
-230 APSGEQIDEPA
+230 
-241 QDETDAPGG
+241 
-250 IPHADAD
+250 
-257 AIPGRG
+257 
-263 SVFKTLR
+263 
-270 SALLR
+270 
-275 NQPQLDALRGSAH
+275 
-288 DLGLSARA
+288 
-296 VARVLRGKKSLADVD
+296 
-311 ETARALFEAAQR
+311 
-323 FDGDAKTFSDW
+323 
-334 IAHYAAQARAAKK
+334 
-347 RGETVSARTLAD
+347 
-359 AAFAFAAGAR
+359 
-369 NGDFSGYEAVRTQV
+369 
-383 EEEELSE
+383 
-390 AEKNLVRAVSRV
+390 
-402 NAMTGGN
+402 
-409 VRIAFFDGS
+409 
-418 FNDRAQGWIDKD
+418 
-430 DVIHVNRNA
+430 
-439 PEGLLKTLGHEFTHS
+439 
-454 LEANKGYAAL
+454 
-464 KKEILRADGACVG
+464 
-477 ILLARTGFKSLDA
+477 LARTGFKSLDA

-579 EEKVKEEGL
+579 EEKVKEEGV

-623 SGTRPDDGEESTD
+623 SGTRPDNGEESTD

-1138 SLDLPPSQFDEAEVR
+1138 SLDLPPPQFDEAEVR

-1159 DTKLTPEETAKY
+1159 DTKLTPEEHAKY

-1181 LQNEYDYDLKGLW
+1181 LRNEYDYDLRGLW

-1227 DADHEGGEW
+1227 DAEHEGGEW
-1236 RKENGQWVF
+1236 REENGRWVF

-1259 MRRYFAE
+1259 LRRYFAE

-1295 PATEAER
+1295 SATEAER
-1302 AEIERSAKAKGTW
+1302 AEIERAAKAKGTW

-1335 TAAFKKWFGDWEKRA
+1335 TRAFKKWFGDWEKAA
-1350 RIQKLIDAP
+1350 RIEKL
-1359 SISLSEYAGQYEL
+1359 
-1372 TRDSA
+1372 RDSVPVEISGREIEEGA
-1377 RSWIKNNIEGKSFT
+1377 DIKSYRKNAKEYGSRLRGTYLNR
-1391 IDDTGDVVR
+1391 DTGKR
-1400 IGKVGR
+1400 IAISMSGINEVL
-1406 KKVTSHGYE
+1406 SH
-1415 NDVHLKSIASIPAM
+1415 DASPSQFKSIAAIPQM
-1429 LKNATFI
+1429 VENGIYIESRENEDIKKHPDVGSYDYFVCGLKI
-1436 DESPKEKTG
+1436 GG
-1445 ARYRSFRYYVVG
+1445 A
-1457 VKMDGVDYTA
+1457 DYTA
-1467 KLVVGVASDGSL
+1467 KIVVANQRNGER
-1479 YYDHSLTQIE
+1479 YYDHKLTQIE
-1489 KGVLSSLALEN
+1489 KGALLSTLSAIHKAGEESNTPLSEV
-1500 QPRTQDHQNA
+1500 
-1510 PDGIK
+1510 K
-1515 DTRLFSLLQAQSSLV
+1515 DKRLLSILQANSSKV
-1530 VDENGEPL
+1530 VDGNGEPL
-1538 AVWHGSPSDFNE
+1538 VVWHGSPSDFNE

-1675 INAVGDKERVFRVLR
+1675 INAVGDKETVFRVLR

-1745 QAAWDE
+1745 QAAWGK
-1751 VLDAYEAGRLS
+1751 VLDDYEAGRLS

-1782 NDGKNPNLKIV
+1782 DDGKNPNLKIV

>member
-1 MKNVVAV
+1 M
-8 YARPNG
+8 
-14 YDILAEIP
+14 
-22 NSSDTGARV
+22 
-31 LIYLKKSENGD
+31 
-42 FYDVGTA
+42 
-49 HPVKLRRYQNKK
+49 
-61 PLWERT
+61 
-67 HLAQN
+67 
-72 RSDFEVPEST
+72 
-82 SDTKA
+82 
-87 DKGDT
+87 
-92 ARNGR
+92 
-97 FGKEKTGPVTGGP
+97 
-110 EARNVPSA
+110 
-118 AFREFAERMPIWT
+118 
-131 ELGESAPDMDIASDL
+131 
-146 AAAFGYEVA
+146 
-155 PEHPDVAE
+155 
-163 ALKKLFARG
+163 
-172 DSDAALAQIL
+172 
-182 NAYAKS
+182 
-188 AIARAKFAAERK
+188 
-200 KSGVEQENA
+200 
-209 AAAPNPLA
+209 
-217 LLVEAANGCGDFG
+217 
-230 APSGEQIDEPA
+230 
-241 QDETDAPGG
+241 
-250 IPHADAD
+250 
-257 AIPGRG
+257 
-263 SVFKTLR
+263 
-270 SALLR
+270 
-275 NQPQLDALRGSAH
+275 
-288 DLGLSARA
+288 
-296 VARVLRGKKSLADVD
+296 
-311 ETARALFEAAQR
+311 
-323 FDGDAKTFSDW
+323 
-334 IAHYAAQARAAKK
+334 
-347 RGETVSARTLAD
+347 
-359 AAFAFAAGAR
+359 
-369 NGDFSGYEAVRTQV
+369 
-383 EEEELSE
+383 
-390 AEKNLVRAVSRV
+390 
-402 NAMTGGN
+402 
-409 VRIAFFDGS
+409 
-418 FNDRAQGWIDKD
+418 
-430 DVIHVNRNA
+430 
-439 PEGLLKTLGHEFTHS
+439 
-454 LEANKGYAAL
+454 
-464 KKEILRADGACVG
+464 
-477 ILLARTGFKSLDA
+477 LARTGFKSLDA

-579 EEKVKEEGL
+579 EEKVKEEGV

-623 SGTRPDDGEESTD
+623 SGTRPDNGEESTD

-1138 SLDLPPSQFDEAEVR
+1138 SLDLPPPQFDEAEVR

-1159 DTKLTPEETAKY
+1159 DTKLTPEEHAKY

-1181 LQNEYDYDLKGLW
+1181 LRNEYDYDLRGLW

-1227 DADHEGGEW
+1227 DAEHEGGEW
-1236 RKENGQWVF
+1236 REENGRWVF

-1259 MRRYFAE
+1259 LRRYFAE

-1295 PATEAER
+1295 SATEAER
-1302 AEIERSAKAKGTW
+1302 AEIERAAKAKGTW

-1335 TAAFKKWFGDWEKRA
+1335 TRAFKKWFGDWEKAA
-1350 RIQKLIDAP
+1350 RIEKL
-1359 SISLSEYAGQYEL
+1359 
-1372 TRDSA
+1372 RDSVPVEISGREIEEGA
-1377 RSWIKNNIEGKSFT
+1377 DIKSYRKNAKEYGSRLRGTYLNR
-1391 IDDTGDVVR
+1391 DTGKR
-1400 IGKVGR
+1400 IAISMSGINEVL
-1406 KKVTSHGYE
+1406 SH
-1415 NDVHLKSIASIPAM
+1415 DASPSQFKSIAAIPQM
-1429 LKNATFI
+1429 VENGIYIESRENEDIKKHPDVGSYDYFVCGLKI
-1436 DESPKEKTG
+1436 GG
-1445 ARYRSFRYYVVG
+1445 A
-1457 VKMDGVDYTA
+1457 DYTA
-1467 KLVVGVASDGSL
+1467 KIVVANQRNGER
-1479 YYDHSLTQIE
+1479 YYDHKLTQIE
-1489 KGVLSSLALEN
+1489 KGALLSTLSAIHKAGEESNTPLSEV
-1500 QPRTQDHQNA
+1500 
-1510 PDGIK
+1510 K
-1515 DTRLFSLLQAQSSLV
+1515 DKRLLSILQANSSKV
-1530 VDENGEPL
+1530 VDGNGEPL
-1538 AVWHGSPSDFNE
+1538 VVWHGSPSDFNE

-1584 AQRHQGANGRLFE
+1584 AQRHHGANGRLFE
-1597 VFLNIAKPLSN
+1597 AFLNIAKPLSN

-1619 RFLRELSRQTDAD
+1619 RFLRELNRQTDAD

-1675 INAVGDKERVFRVLR
+1675 INAVGDKETVFRVLR

-1745 QAAWDE
+1745 QAAWGK
-1751 VLDAYEAGRLS
+1751 VLDDYEAGRLS

-1782 NDGKNPNLKIV
+1782 DDGKNPNLKIV